1 MKDLTN
7 QISNLNSISIEQEKK
22 LSNFLSTQIN
32 TQSNTLKL
40 ISEISKKQ
48 TIDSE
53 LKKTLKNI
61 EKGLSN
67 LKNISKE
74 K

>member
-1 MKDLTN
+1 MKDLAN
-7 QISNLNSISIEQEKK
+7 QISNLNSLSIEQEKK

-40 ISEISKKQ
+40 ISEISKKK

-61 EKGLSN
+61 EKGLSY